1 MYNYS
6 INFELFMYMILY
18 FLLLYLQLEQNT
30 NFGESSRRTLLF
42 LFLRLKTFKN
52 LIL

>member
-18 FLLLYLQLEQNT
+18 FLLLYLRLEQNT
-30 NFGESSRRTLLF
+30 NFDESSRSTLLF
-42 LFLRLKTFKN
+42 LFLP
-52 LIL
+52 